1 MRKFEYKAMPAPH
14 LGKKARGVKTT
25 QDRFALSMTDVL
37 NEMAAE
43 GWEYVRAETLP
54 CDERKGLTGTQTT
67 YQNVLIF
74 RRLEAEA
81 DLLTLD
87 GGARQA
93 AVIAPPAPIEEAP
106 DHPDVPEEP
115 FTRPVTLERPSFED
129 AGESTAPPLG
139 SARGD

>member
-14 LGKKARGVKTT
+14 SGKKARGVKST

-37 NEMAAE
+37 NDMAAE

-74 RRLEAEA
+74 RRLEAGAE
-81 DLLTLD
+81 LLTLD
-87 GGARQA
+87 AGARPA
-93 AVIAPPAPIEEAP
+93 AVADVHDPVDEPPYT
-106 DHPDVPEEP
+106 PDVPEMPEEP
-115 FTRPVTLERPSFED
+115 VTRPITLDEV
-129 AGESTAPPLG
+129 GENTAPPLG